1 MFYCKVSHE
10 DPRRS
15 ELSPLFATP
24 FAALRGVGTL
34 QGVWNDRND
43 NGRFDLDG
51 PRANGPLGRFA
62 DPELSDRMWSQALVL
77 AMLLTVMIGGA
88 CLALLA
94 IGFTADPSRYGI
106 AARVVAGIGVPLVA
120 AAGVLAVRARRNR
133 SPRWLV
139 GVVAVEL
146 AWAAV
151 LVLTVRA

>member
-1 MFYCKVSHE
+1 VRFRVTE
-10 DPRRS
+10 V
-15 ELSPLFATP
+15 L
-24 FAALRGVGTL
+24 GTL

-43 NGRFDLDG
+43 DGRFDLDNSG
-51 PRANGPLGRFA
+51 LNRVTGLTG
-62 DPELSDRMWSQALVL
+62 DSELSDRIWRNALGL
-77 AMLLTVMIGGA
+77 AILLAVMIGGA
-88 CLALLA
+88 CLTLLV
-94 IGFTADPSRYGI
+94 IGFATDPSRYGI

-139 GVVAVEL
+139 GAVALEL